1 MTCAKSFSAP
11 YFPEKFMY
19 FLKRLRNMGLSFTWI
34 YFEGIDKDQADISFL
49 ARTGLLPL
57 LRPNRSLQK

>member
-1 MTCAKSFSAP
+1 
-11 YFPEKFMY
+11 
-19 FLKRLRNMGLSFTWI
+19 MGLSFTWI